1 MMPRKNCIDDLRNH
15 GVVVAVHSRKER
27 FALLHPAQKVLA
39 QLLPQRSIG
48 KALLGPVA
56 AAAKLTKSFRLR
68 SHEGPD
74 SPLDMILLTRDAVHL
89 MKVAQKSL

>member
-1 MMPRKNCIDDLRNH
+1 M
-15 GVVVAVHSRKER
+15 
-27 FALLHPAQKVLA
+27 VLA
-39 QLLPQRSIG
+39 QLFPQRWIG
-48 KALLGPVA
+48 KGRVGPVA

-74 SPLDMILLTRDAVHL
+74 SRLDMLLHARDAVQL

>member
-1 MMPRKNCIDDLRNH
+1 VHARKKRL
-15 GVVVAVHSRKER
+15 ALFHS
-27 FALLHPAQKVLA
+27 AQKVLA

-56 AAAKLTKSFRLR
+56 AAAKLTESFRLR

-74 SPLDMILLTRDAVHL
+74 SRLDMLLII
-89 MKVAQKSL
+89 